1 MDRLALL
8 AEDDSNYSKRVPVA
22 LGTKMLD
29 SIMYAMKEGEI
40 ELLDEVWRQMK
51 NQRLFAKLRKLVGF

>member
-8 AEDDSNYSKRVPVA
+8 SEDDPNYSKRVPVA

-40 ELLDEVWRQMK
+40 ELLDEV
-51 NQRLFAKLRKLVGF
+51 NQDPEVIC